1 MKPRSDRPQQAAA
14 PRRDVLGFSKS
25 VVEFFT
31 GMTGLAAASVGV
43 LGTVLT
49 IALTTGAFET
59 PNSTGSTLD
68 SSTGSTSDSSTATT
82 SDSSTGTTSDSS
94 TGTTSD
100 SSTGSTSDSSGA
112 TSDSLIADMEATI
125 QADLA
130 GQLAETGEIVDSVSC
145 ARESDTRAHCTAAM
159 SGTGPSSYS
168 IGVDI
173 DPTTG
178 LYVWQIE
185 S

>member
-1 MKPRSDRPQQAAA
+1 MNPRSDTPKQAA

-59 PNSTGSTLD
+59 P
-68 SSTGSTSDSSTATT
+68 SSTGSTPG
-82 SDSSTGTTSDSS
+82 SSTGFTAQSP
-94 TGTTSD
+94 
-100 SSTGSTSDSSGA
+100 TGSTEEISGPTA
-112 TSDSLIADMEATI
+112 DDPIADMEATI
-125 QADLA
+125 QADFEDQLA
-130 GQLAETGEIVDSVSC
+130 GTGEIVESVSC

-178 LYVWQIE
+178 LYVWQAE